1 MKKLFGEMQGEQLTR
16 VPKGFTP
23 DHPAADLV
31 RYKQFLLWTE
41 LPPGDR
47 HFEGALRGDHKAF

>member
-16 VPKGFTP
+16 VPKGFAP

-31 RYKQFLLWTE
+31 RYKQFLLWAE
-41 LPPGDR
+41 LPADVATQR
-47 HFEGALRGDHKAF
+47 SCTAKS